1 MIVPCECGAKLK
13 LEDAK
18 ISDKGVKVRCP
29 RCGTVLTAKK
39 AAVVTTE
46 VPEKK
51 TISPVISTG
60 PMVLIAHDSDAVRV
74 LISNVLLDAG
84 FRVDTAS
91 DGVAAL
97 KKATEIKPQGMVLD
111 VGLSG
116 IYGFELCSRLKEDP
130 DVGAI
135 KIVLISS
142 VYDMRRYK
150 RTPESL
156 YGADDYVEKHHI
168 HDLPA
173 KFRKLLLPE
182 QLPKIPVKSKKS
194 FHHDL
199 PEMSRPPARE
209 FEASLLSPHGPGS
222 LVKMGDGFLDFVPP
236 SSLPDPKENLI
247 SPESIS
253 LEASIFQREEYDM
266 PRVDETDPDAVEK
279 AKRFARII
287 VSDVALYNQEK
298 VVRGIQNGTIYE
310 LLKSDILEGRKLY
323 ENRVPAA
330 IRRNK
335 DYYNDAFENFIAAT
349 KKKISIND

>member
-1 MIVPCECGAKLK
+1 MIVSCECGAKLK
-13 LEDAK
+13 LDDAK
-18 ISDKGVKVRCP
+18 ISEQGVKVRCP
-29 RCGTVLTAKK
+29 RCGTVLTVKN

-46 VPEKK
+46 VLEKK
-51 TISPVISTG
+51 TILPVVATG
-60 PMVLIAHDSDAVRV
+60 PLVLIAHDSDAVRV
-74 LISNVLLDAG
+74 LISNVLLEAG

-91 DGVAAL
+91 DGVEAL

-111 VGLSG
+111 VGLPG

-130 DVGAI
+130 NVGAI

-168 HDLPA
+168 PDLPA

-182 QLPKIPVKSKKS
+182 HLPKIPVKIKKS

-209 FEASLLSPHGPGS
+209 FEASLLSPDS

-236 SSLPDPKENLI
+236 PSIPDPKDNLI

-253 LEASIFQREEYDM
+253 LEASIFQREEYDI

-298 VVRGIQNGTIYE
+298 VVRGIQNGTFYE
-310 LLKSDILEGRKLY
+310 LLKNDILEGRKLY

-330 IRRNK
+330 IRRNE
-335 DYYNDAFENFIAAT
+335 DYYSDAFDNFIAAM
-349 KKKISIND
+349 KKKLSIND